1 MGSKVDGMWTVVK
14 QWRLYVRKAGPVR
27 QQAQTPVF
35 VLIHGLLISSRY
47 MVPTA
52 ERLGRSYPVY
62 ALDLPGFGKSADP
75 AAVLTI
81 EQLSDAIIAWLD
93 VMHLSQAIFLGNSL
107 GGQIL
112 IDLAARYP
120 ERVDRLIL
128 VGPTVDPQARTV
140 FQQASRLLVDFVFEK
155 PTLLYHLLIDGWRA
169 GVWRTWQTF
178 QYALADYSEEKLAAI
193 TAPTLVVRGEWDRV
207 APQRWVAEIVQRLP
221 HGRATVIDGGPHC
234 VNYTT
239 PDALVQVVQTFLAE
253 TAKVF
258 VTPTMGDLGPTYWAS
273 KAHEND
279 DTRQTTSS

>member
-1 MGSKVDGMWTVVK
+1 MSNLREQWTVVK
-14 QWRLYVRKAGPVR
+14 RWRLFVRSAGPVEQR
-27 QQAQTPVF
+27 AQTPVF

-52 ERLGRSYPVY
+52 ERLARMYPVY

-75 AAVLTI
+75 AQVLTI

-93 VMHLSQAIFLGNSL
+93 VMELPQAIFLGNSL

-120 ERVDRLIL
+120 ERVERLIL

-140 FQQASRLLVDFVFEK
+140 FQQASRLLVDFFFEK
-155 PTLLYHLLIDGWRA
+155 PSLLYHLLIDSWRA

-178 QYALADYSEEKLAAI
+178 QYALADYSEEKLPAI
-193 TAPTLVVRGEWDRV
+193 VAPTLVVRGERDRV
-207 APQRWVAEIVQRLP
+207 APQRWVEEIVQRLS
-221 HGRATVIDGGPHC
+221 HRRAAVIDGGPHC

-253 TAKVF
+253 TAKVS
-258 VTPTMGDLGPTYWAS
+258 VTPTRGDLGQNHWAN
-273 KAHEND
+273 KVYENN
-279 DTRQTTSS
+279 DTRQTIID

>member
-1 MGSKVDGMWTVVK
+1 MVNRVNDMWTVVK
-14 QWRLYVRKAGPVR
+14 GWRLFVRHASPVR
-27 QQAQTPVF
+27 QEAQAPVF

-52 ERLGRSYPVY
+52 ERLGMMYPVY

-75 AAVLTI
+75 AKVLTI
-81 EQLSDAIIAWLD
+81 EQLSDAIVAWLD
-93 VMHLSQAIFLGNSL
+93 VMHLPQAIFLGNSL

-140 FQQASRLLVDFVFEK
+140 IQQATRLLVDFVFEK
-155 PTLLYHLLIDGWRA
+155 PSLLYHLLIDSWRA

-178 QYALADYSEEKLAAI
+178 QYALADYSEEKLGAI
-193 TAPTLVVRGEWDRV
+193 GAPTLVVRGERDRV
-207 APQRWVAEIVQRLP
+207 APQRWIETIVQRLP
-221 HGRATVIDGGPHC
+221 NGQAAVIEGGPHC

-239 PDALVQVVQTFLAE
+239 PDALVQVVQTFLADNRQPF
-253 TAKVF
+253 TNDISSSKVNAN
-258 VTPTMGDLGPTYWAS
+258 D
-273 KAHEND
+273 KA
-279 DTRQTTSS
+279 QQPMAG